1 MKKKS
6 ESIYM
11 LKVRVNGEKSLKLQ
25 KMRELKEQGPGGGRS
40 GRTPE
45 LGQISFGL
53 MGRQG
58 RRKGLCGH
66 TDIPDKGEAQ
76 EELIW

>member
-45 LGQISFGL
+45 LG
-53 MGRQG
+53 
-58 RRKGLCGH
+58 
-66 TDIPDKGEAQ
+66 
-76 EELIW
+76 

>member
-25 KMRELKEQGPGGGRS
+25 MRELKEQGPGGGRS

-45 LGQISFGL
+45 LG
-53 MGRQG
+53 
-58 RRKGLCGH
+58 
-66 TDIPDKGEAQ
+66 
-76 EELIW
+76 